1 MCIIY
6 EHKGPPDGV
15 GIWGFSYSYMSLIWL
30 SYKSMTILYMR
41 LTYECHIYDTYMIII
56 YRGIQGSSCLHIIHI
71 YVIYMSHNMHDTHV
85 RHIYKMNGNHLIT
98 SYTHIYVIYMS
109 HNMYDTHMR
118 LIYKINGNIVV
129 YITYGPNI

>member
-1 MCIIY
+1 
-6 EHKGPPDGV
+6 
-15 GIWGFSYSYMSLIWL
+15 
-30 SYKSMTILYMR
+30 
-41 LTYECHIYDTYMIII
+41 
-56 YRGIQGSSCLHIIHI
+56 
-71 YVIYMSHNMHDTHV
+71 MSHNMHDTHV

-129 YITYGPNI
+129 HMLYTHMGLIYKHIHA